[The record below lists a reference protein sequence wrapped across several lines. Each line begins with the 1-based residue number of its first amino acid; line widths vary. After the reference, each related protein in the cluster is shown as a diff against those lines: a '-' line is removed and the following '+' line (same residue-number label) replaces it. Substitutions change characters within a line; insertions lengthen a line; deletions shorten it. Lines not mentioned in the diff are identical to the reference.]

1 MCHHDCPFTE
11 LQKSWKNS
19 FDPIRI
25 ANHRVINGCQFRD
38 MIWNRSVRIDKGTKT
53 IGDRSIFDL
62 YSTNFYDFVA
72 FRTNSCRLQVKH
84 NIRIIKRLSFII
96 LNRFDQIIDQI
107 CFDAIQHLKCIVT
120 IHFMICI
127 RKWLYNTVVCDRH
140 CRVSPLFCAFHKFTY
155 RNYWVHLTHLC
166 MCM

>member
-11 LQKSWKNS
+11 LQKLWKNS

-25 ANHRVINGCQFRD
+25 TNHRVINGCQFRD

-53 IGDRSIFDL
+53 IGDRPIFDL

-107 CFDAIQHLKCIVT
+107 CFDTIQHLKCIVT

-127 RKWLYNTVVCDRH
+127 RE
-140 CRVSPLFCAFHKFTY
+140 
-155 RNYWVHLTHLC
+155 
-166 MCM
+166 